1 MHKLKINNFLNRII
15 PGNSLDILRDIPDES
30 IDLIFADPPYNLQI
44 SNKLTRPN
52 NSLVKGVSEEWDKFD
67 SFDDYDK
74 FTIQWLTQ
82 AKRILKSDGT
92 IWVIGSYHNI
102 FRIGSKLQDLG
113 FWLLNDIIWIKSNPM
128 PNFRGRRFTNA
139 HETLIWSSK
148 NKNNKSYNFNYD
160 AMKSLND
167 DIQMRSDWILP
178 ICRGSERIKINGEK
192 AHSTQKPEALL
203 SRVILA
209 SSKVGDI
216 VLDPFSGSGTTASVA
231 KKLDRKFI
239 GIEKDLNYVMVS
251 KQRINSISSYD
262 SEALILTESK
272 KSKPRI
278 PFGQIIE
285 RGLLKPGAILFDN
298 KKKYFAKIRADGSL
312 ITVPPNKSISGS
324 IHKVGASVLGSS
336 SCNGWDFWHYYNN
349 KKIVP
354 LDFFREKLRKEKNK

>member
-1 MHKLKINNFLNRII
+1 MNKSKINNYLNRII
-15 PGNSLDILRDIPDES
+15 PGNCLEILKDIPDSS

-44 SNKLTRPN
+44 SDKLRRPN
-52 NSLVKGVSEEWDKFD
+52 NSIVNGVTEKWDKFK
-67 SFDDYDK
+67 SFEDYDK
-74 FTIQWLTQ
+74 FTISWLTH
-82 AKRILKSDGT
+82 AKRVLKDNGT

-148 NKNNKSYNFNYD
+148 SKSNNNYNFNYN

-167 DIQMRSDWILP
+167 ELQMRSDWVIP
-178 ICRGSERIKINGEK
+178 ICRGNERIKIDGKK

-203 SRVILA
+203 SRVIL
-209 SSKVGDI
+209 SSTKVGDTI
-216 VLDPFSGSGTTASVA
+216 LDPFSGSGTTASVA
-231 KKLDRKFI
+231 KKLNRKFI
-239 GIEKDLNYVMVS
+239 GIEKDINYVMLS
-251 KQRINSISSYD
+251 KKRLNSVSSYD
-262 SEALILTESK
+262 SETLNLTESK

-285 RGLLKPGAILFDN
+285 RGLLKPGTIIFDS

-312 ITVPPNKSISGS
+312 TTLSLNDPISGS
-324 IHKVGASVLGSS
+324 IHKVGASVLGMP
-336 SCNGWDFWHYYNN
+336 SCNGWDFWHYYNE
-349 KKIVP
+349 KKVVS
-354 LDFFREKLRKEKNK
+354 LDYFREKLRNELI

>member
-1 MHKLKINNFLNRII
+1 MEKIEINNFLNRII
-15 PGNSLDILRDIPDES
+15 PGNCLDILKDIPDTS

-44 SNKLTRPN
+44 NNNLRRPN
-52 NSLVKGVSEEWDKFD
+52 NTLVKGVNEDWDKFE

-74 FTIQWLTQ
+74 FTISWLKQ
-82 AKRILKSDGT
+82 AKRILKDNGT

-148 NKNNKSYNFNYD
+148 NKNNKNYNFNYN

-167 DIQMRSDWILP
+167 ELQMRSDWILP
-178 ICRGSERIKINGEK
+178 TCRGRERIKINGKK

-203 SRVILA
+203 SRVIL
-209 SSKVGDI
+209 SSTKVGDI
-216 VLDPFSGSGTTASVA
+216 ILDPFSGSGTTASVA
-231 KKLDRKFI
+231 KRLNRKFI
-239 GIEKDLNYVMVS
+239 GIEKDINYVMVS
-251 KQRINSISSYD
+251 KQRLKNISSFD
-262 SEALILTESK
+262 SETLSLTESK
-272 KSKPRI
+272 KSRPRI

-285 RGLLKPGAILFDN
+285 SGLLKPGTILFDN

-312 ITVPPNKSISGS
+312 TTLLLDKSISGS
-324 IHKVGASVLGSS
+324 IHKVGASLLGST
-336 SCNGWDFWHYYNN
+336 SCNGWDFWHYYDD

-354 LDFFREKLRKEKNK
+354 IDYFREKLRNEINA